1 MADAGPEK
9 TPPPKHTGG
18 LWVLCLQV
26 ALLCLLYGCW
36 SWVGKRWPLPLP
48 AGLLSMLSLLLL
60 LLAKLLPLSA
70 VQQGAGFL
78 LRYIGLLF
86 VPVCVGAVRQL
97 PQLRTQGWA
106 FAALVVLGA
115 LLGQATTGLLAQA
128 LCKKTTETEG
138 PEGFES

>member
-1 MADAGPEK
+1 
-9 TPPPKHTGG
+9 
-18 LWVLCLQV
+18 
-26 ALLCLLYGCW
+26 
-36 SWVGKRWPLPLP
+36 
-48 AGLLSMLSLLLL
+48 MLSLLLL

-128 LCKKTTETEG
+128 LCKKTMETEG

>member
-1 MADAGPEK
+1 MADAGAEK
-9 TPPPKHTGG
+9 TPLPKLTGS
-18 LWVLCLQV
+18 LWTLCLQV
-26 ALLCLLYGCW
+26 ALLALLYEGW
-36 SWVGKRWPLPLP
+36 LWAGQRWQLPLP

-70 VQQGAGFL
+70 VQRGAGFL

-97 PQLRTQGWA
+97 PQLRTQAWG

-128 LCKKTTETEG
+128 LCKKATETER